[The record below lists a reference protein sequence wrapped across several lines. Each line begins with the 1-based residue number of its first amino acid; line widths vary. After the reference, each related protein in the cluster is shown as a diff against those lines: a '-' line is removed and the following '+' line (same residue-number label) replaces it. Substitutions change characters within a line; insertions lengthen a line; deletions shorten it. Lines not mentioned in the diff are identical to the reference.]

1 MNNAVKIRKLIQST
15 LLLLLCIF
23 FVSQQSVVYADSPVT
38 STAIYQAY
46 LDVKMVTESKNNGLS
61 EKVVDFLSSKD
72 SPLDERAA
80 VINALYSDQ
89 IWEERN
95 FTDEYA
101 IQVYGMT
108 FDSLDIG
115 GLRADEV
122 FVLGY
127 MTVLDHY
134 MAPDLYWLSQA
145 RKDIPDSMTVAIVY
159 TIALSQQDMMCSWNY
174 IEQIISDKNLHMD
187 IRQDALDII
196 VRYMELYE
204 GSPCQNKG
212 QESILT
218 DSIVNDVIRNAVVLS
233 VGHPNVLVEGTKTT
247 IDYADTNITPYV
259 KEGKTMVP
267 LRFISSAF
275 GAQVN
280 YDPVKYDVTIQYR
293 NQKIV
298 FNANKSTISING
310 IKDLMNSTIEQKND
324 RTFVPLR
331 VVMEVFDKNV
341 YYDQG
346 LIIIADKIVLDP
358 RNKHDKQVTDKI
370 KLELLSISNDTKQ

>member
-1 MNNAVKIRKLIQST
+1 MNKSVKIRKLFQSK

-23 FVSQQSVVYADSPVT
+23 FVSQQGIVYADSPIT

-61 EKVVDFLSSKD
+61 EKVADFLSAKD

-89 IWEERN
+89 IWNERN

-115 GLRADEV
+115 ALRADEV

-127 MTVLDHY
+127 MRVLDHY
-134 MAPDLYWLSQA
+134 MDPDVNWLSQA
-145 RKDIPDSMTVAIVY
+145 RKDIPDSMTVALVY

-174 IEQIISDKNLHMD
+174 IEQILTDQNLHMD

-196 VRYMELYE
+196 VRYMELYK
-204 GSPCQNKG
+204 GSPCQNKV
-212 QESILT
+212 QQPIVT
-218 DSIVNDVIRNAVVLS
+218 DSMVNDVIRNAVVLS
-233 VGHPNVLVEGTKTT
+233 VGHATVLVKGTKTT

-259 KEGKTMVP
+259 RDGKTMVP

-280 YDPVKYDVTIQYR
+280 YDQKKYEVTIQYR

-298 FNANKSTISING
+298 FNENKSNISING
-310 IKDLMNSTIEQKND
+310 FKDVMNTTIEKKND
-324 RTFVPLR
+324 RIFVPLR
-331 VVMEVFDKNV
+331 VIMEVFDKNV

-358 RNKHDKQVTDKI
+358 RNKQDEQVTDKI
-370 KLELLSISNDTKQ
+370 KLELLSISNDTNQ